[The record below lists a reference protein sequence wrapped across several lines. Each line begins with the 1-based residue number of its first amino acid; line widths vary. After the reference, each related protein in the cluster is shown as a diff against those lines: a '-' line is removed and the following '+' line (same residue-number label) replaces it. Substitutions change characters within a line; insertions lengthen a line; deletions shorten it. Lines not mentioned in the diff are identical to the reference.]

1 MIALSGVRSF
11 RLSRFVSAPFG
22 KMSLPSLRDRV
33 LRETMPWL
41 DLFTITAGRLSLLA
55 QTSPSPSPTAAP
67 FIDTATVEFLKGQ
80 FQSLTTTF
88 NIYVTLL
95 SAVAALFVAFAA
107 WFFKRTL
114 SEAKQEVQQLVREA
128 VKLEIAASIK
138 QRVETLEQILEREE
152 VPGLVSVDY
161 VLQVASGSLPKEYR
175 LLNARFSKI
184 KPRKLDSRQ
193 FNGDVVVLDLVNYQ
207 PTGNKLE
214 EAELE
219 QVLQAVINKMAP
231 ESVLAVYV
239 RGRYS
244 AIEQL
249 SQKIAYYTSTNVP
262 TQLLGNVINCAYVA
276 HALYGE
282 KE

>member
-1 MIALSGVRSF
+1 
-11 RLSRFVSAPFG
+11 
-22 KMSLPSLRDRV
+22 
-33 LRETMPWL
+33 MPWL
-41 DLFTITAGRLSLLA
+41 ELFTVSSCQLLRLA
-55 QTSPSPSPTAAP
+55 QVSPSPAITTAPAV
-67 FIDTATVEFLKGQ
+67 DTATVEFLKGQ

-95 SAVAALFVAFAA
+95 SAVAALFVGFAA

-161 VLQVASGSLPKEYR
+161 VLQVASGTLPKEYR
-175 LLNARFSKI
+175 LLNARFPKL
-184 KPRKLDSRQ
+184 KVRKLDSRK
-193 FNGDVVVLDLVNYQ
+193 FNGDVVVLDLVNYL
-207 PTGNKLE
+207 PTGSKLE
-214 EAELE
+214 EVELE
-219 QVLQAVINKMAP
+219 QVLQAVIDKMSP

-239 RGRYS
+239 RERYG

-249 SQKIAYYTSTNVP
+249 SQKVAYYTSANVP

-282 KE
+282 EE

>member
-1 MIALSGVRSF
+1 
-11 RLSRFVSAPFG
+11 
-22 KMSLPSLRDRV
+22 
-33 LRETMPWL
+33 MPWL
-41 DLFTITAGRLSLLA
+41 ELFTVNTFQLLRLA
-55 QTSPSPSPTAAP
+55 QVSPSPAITAVPTV
-67 FIDTATVEFLKGQ
+67 DTGTVEFLKGQ

-95 SAVAALFVAFAA
+95 SAVAALFVGFAA

-152 VPGLVSVDY
+152 VPGLVSIDY
-161 VLQVASGSLPKEYR
+161 VLQVASGTLPKEYR
-175 LLNARFSKI
+175 LLNARFPKI
-184 KPRKLDSRQ
+184 KVRKLDSRK

-207 PTGNKLE
+207 PTGSKLE

-219 QVLQAVINKMAP
+219 QVLQAVIDKMSP

-239 RGRYS
+239 RGRYG

-276 HALYGE
+276 HALYGDE
-282 KE
+282 K

>member
-1 MIALSGVRSF
+1 
-11 RLSRFVSAPFG
+11 
-22 KMSLPSLRDRV
+22 
-33 LRETMPWL
+33 MPWL
-41 DLFTITAGRLSLLA
+41 ERFTVSTCQLLRLA
-55 QTSPSPSPTAAP
+55 QASPAPTTAAVP
-67 FIDTATVEFLKGQ
+67 PVDTATVEFLKGQ

-95 SAVAALFVAFAA
+95 SAVAALFVGFAA

-114 SEAKQEVQQLVREA
+114 SEAKQEVQQLVRDA

-138 QRVETLEQILEREE
+138 QRVEVLEQILEREE
-152 VPGLVSVDY
+152 VPGLVSIDY
-161 VLQVASGSLPKEYR
+161 VLQVASGTLPKEYR
-175 LLNARFSKI
+175 LLNARFPKI
-184 KPRKLDSRQ
+184 KVRKLDSHK
-193 FNGDVVVLDLVNYQ
+193 FNGDVVVLDLVNYL
-207 PTGNKLE
+207 PTGSKLE
-214 EAELE
+214 EVELE
-219 QVLQAVINKMAP
+219 QVLQAVIDKMSP

-239 RGRYS
+239 RGRYE

-282 KE
+282 EE